1 MAHRPSGRSVD
12 GYRHLQALQA
22 HREGRRHTLGYRAAS
37 FAAGVLALVVCVVL
51 AAAMVVLVFTA
62 IQSLPW

>member
-1 MAHRPSGRSVD
+1 MRTARSE
-12 GYRHLQALQA
+12 GYRHLHALQA
-22 HREGRRHTLGYRAAS
+22 RRDTRRHTLGYRAAS

-62 IQSLPW
+62 IQALPW